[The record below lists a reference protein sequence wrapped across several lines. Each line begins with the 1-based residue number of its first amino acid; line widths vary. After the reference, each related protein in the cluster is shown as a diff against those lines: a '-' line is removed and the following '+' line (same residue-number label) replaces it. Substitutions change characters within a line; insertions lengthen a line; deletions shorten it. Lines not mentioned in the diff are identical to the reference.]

1 MKAIQVNSFGD
12 PDVMKLGEMDD
23 PIPSEGEIL
32 VKVSGAGVNPVDTT
46 FRSGAHPLS
55 KGLKLPW
62 VPGIDAAGE
71 VISVGEGVQNFKE
84 GDRVFGSSVSG
95 GYAELSLLNAHRSA
109 ILPDNF
115 DFIQGASFPC
125 VLYTAYYALV
135 YKALI
140 KPGETIL
147 IHGGAGGVGSMAI
160 QIAKATGATV
170 FSTVSSQEKAE
181 FCKDLGAD
189 LVFNYRE
196 QDWVSECL
204 KETSGRGV
212 DSIIEMVASENFDL
226 DCQAIKKFG
235 TIVLLGSGTG
245 KNPSGTVTYPPFY
258 SKDID
263 VRGMSLFNSDC
274 FFSSMTSQLEVLLRN
289 EKIRSVVGEIVNL
302 ADAPRSHEILMTG
315 SVFGKIV
322 LSV

>member
-1 MKAIQVNSFGD
+1 MKAIQVKSFGD
-12 PDVMKLGEMDD
+12 PDVMTIGEMDD
-23 PIPSEGEIL
+23 PTPSEGEIL
-32 VKVSGAGVNPVDTT
+32 IQVKGAGVNPVDTT

-62 VPGIDAAGE
+62 IPGIDAAGE
-71 VISVGEGVQNFKE
+71 VVSVGDGVDNFKK
-84 GDRVFGSSVSG
+84 GDRVFGSSSSG
-95 GYAELSLLNAHRSA
+95 SYAELSLLNAHRSA

-115 DFIQGASFPC
+115 DFIQGASLPC

-135 YKALI
+135 YKASI
-140 KPGETIL
+140 KPGEIVL

-170 FSTVSSQEKAE
+170 FSTVSSEEKAK

-189 LVFNYRE
+189 RVFNYRE
-196 QDWVSECL
+196 EDWVSECM

-212 DSIIEMVASENFDL
+212 DTIIEMVASENFDL
-226 DCQAIKKFG
+226 DCQAVKKFG
-235 TIVLLGSGTG
+235 TIVVLGSGTG
-245 KNPSGTVTYPPFY
+245 KKTSGTVTYPPFY

-274 FFSSMTSQLEVLLRN
+274 FFSSMTNQLEVLLSN
-289 EKIRSVVGEIVNL
+289 DKIRSVVGEVVDL
-302 ADAPRSHEILMTG
+302 AEAARAHEILMTG

>member
-1 MKAIQVNSFGD
+1 MKAIQVNSFGE
-12 PDVMKLGEMDD
+12 PSVMKLGEIDD

-32 VKVSGAGVNPVDTT
+32 IEVKGAGVNPVDTT

-62 VPGIDAAGE
+62 IPGIDASGKVVA
-71 VISVGEGVQNFKE
+71 VGEGVENFKN
-84 GDRVFGSSVSG
+84 GDRVFGNSLSG
-95 GYAELSLLNAHRSA
+95 SYAELSLLSAHRSA

-135 YKALI
+135 YKASI
-140 KPGETIL
+140 KPGETVL

-160 QIAKATGATV
+160 QIAKTAGANV
-170 FSTVSSQEKAE
+170 FCTVSSQEKAE
-181 FCKDLGAD
+181 FCKGLGAD
-189 LVFNYRE
+189 NVFNYHE
-196 QDWVSECL
+196 EDWVSKCIE
-204 KETSGRGV
+204 KTSGRGV
-212 DSIIEMVASENFDL
+212 DSIIEMVASENFDS
-226 DCQAIKKFG
+226 DCQAVKKFG

-245 KNPSGTVTYPPFY
+245 KQPSGTVTYPPFY

-274 FFSSMTSQLEVLLRN
+274 FFSSMTNQLEILLRDG
-289 EKIRSVVGEIVNL
+289 KIRSVVGEVL
-302 ADAPRSHEILMTG
+302 DLSDAPRAHEILMTG